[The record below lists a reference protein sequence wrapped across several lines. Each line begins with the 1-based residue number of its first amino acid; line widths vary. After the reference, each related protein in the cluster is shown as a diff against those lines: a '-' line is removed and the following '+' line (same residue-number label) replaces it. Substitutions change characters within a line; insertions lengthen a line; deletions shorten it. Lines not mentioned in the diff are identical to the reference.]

1 MDDQQL
7 GARVRF
13 VRQLRGWN
21 QSRLAQHCGWSAA
34 KLSKME
40 TGKQA
45 LTALQLAELA
55 AAMDV
60 PITFL
65 LSLPTAGPLPDDL
78 HLLLPMPPGDEAIR
92 LTVTVRHTSIEIACG
107 PLRHAQVDQN

>member
-7 GARVRF
+7 GARIRF
-13 VRQLRGWN
+13 ARQLRGWN
-21 QSRLAQHCGWSAA
+21 LSRLAARMGWSAA
-34 KLSKME
+34 KLSKIE

-45 LTALQLAELA
+45 LTALQLAALA

-65 LSLPTAGPLPDDL
+65 LSLPTAGPIAEDL
-78 HLLLPMPPGDEAIR
+78 HVLLPLPPGDEAIR
-92 LTVTVRHTSIEIACG
+92 LTVTVRHASIEIACG
-107 PLRHAQVDQN
+107 PLLHVRVDQN